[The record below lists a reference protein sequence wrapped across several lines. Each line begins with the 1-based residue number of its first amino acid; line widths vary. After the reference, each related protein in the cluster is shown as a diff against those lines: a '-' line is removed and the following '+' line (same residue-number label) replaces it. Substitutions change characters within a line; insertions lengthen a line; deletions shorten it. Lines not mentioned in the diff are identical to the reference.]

1 MLGAIQ
7 TKVLNFIIQRAQAC
21 AATCDHS
28 REVVGTAG
36 TPMYLEFCVQTVPV
50 GQMRWIQNWK
60 TGAQLLMWS
69 TTRTLRTIL
78 RALTSLLRML
88 CGSSGSSCGEP
99 HETDAG

>member
-36 TPMYLEFCVQTVPV
+36 TPIYMEFCVQTVPV
-50 GQMRWIQNWK
+50 GQMRWIRHRK
-60 TGAQLLMWS
+60 TGAQLLMRWPP
-69 TTRTLRTIL
+69 RTLGPL
-78 RALTSLLRML
+78 LHALPYLLRML